1 MGHRSGDSVQSVSNI
16 DDDSVVDDLDD
27 ETVDITELQ
36 SELFEAGDDFIGNSV
51 ANLRIFNVKKD
62 VAEHST

>member
-1 MGHRSGDSVQSVSNI
+1 M
-16 DDDSVVDDLDD
+16 DDD
-27 ETVDITELQ
+27 TVDITELN